1 MIYISKYLTAQN
13 LIGIC
18 ILFVS
23 GILHTETVD
32 DQVTLPRLYIES
44 PQNGALVQSP
54 VEVVFGLEGMELALA
69 GTYAP
74 DTGHHHLI
82 IDNDLPDLAMPIPS
96 NNNYLH
102 FGKAQDRVL
111 LDLEPGLHTLQL
123 LLGDGSHIPHQ
134 PPLISKKIAIT
145 ISP

>member
-1 MIYISKYLTAQN
+1 MDVMIDTSKFLPIQHCIS
-13 LIGIC
+13 IF
-18 ILFVS
+18 ILFFS
-23 GILHTETVD
+23 GIVSA
-32 DQVTLPRLYIES
+32 VAPRVYIES

-96 NNNYLH
+96 NNDYLH

>member
-1 MIYISKYLTAQN
+1 MIYISKYLSARN

-32 DQVTLPRLYIES
+32 DPVTPPRLYIES

-54 VEVVFGLEGMELALA
+54 VEVVFGLEGMELAPA

-111 LDLEPGLHTLQL
+111 LDLEPGMHTLQL

-134 PPLISKKIAIT
+134 PPLISEKIAIT
-145 ISP
+145 IGP

>member
-1 MIYISKYLTAQN
+1 MIYISKYLSARN

-32 DQVTLPRLYIES
+32 DPVTPPRLYIES

>member
-1 MIYISKYLTAQN
+1 MIYISKYLTVQN

-44 PQNGALVQSP
+44 PQSGALVQSP
-54 VEVVFGLEGMELALA
+54 VEVVFGLEGMELAPA
-69 GTYAP
+69 GTHAP

-134 PPLISKKIAIT
+134 LPLISEKIT
-145 ISP
+145 ITIGP

>member
-1 MIYISKYLTAQN
+1 MIYISKFLPIQYF
-13 LIGIC
+13 ISIF
-18 ILFVS
+18 ILFFS
-23 GILHTETVD
+23 GIVSAA
-32 DQVTLPRLYIES
+32 VPRVYIES

-111 LDLEPGLHTLQL
+111 LDLEPGMHTLQL

-134 PPLISKKIAIT
+134 PPLISEKIAIT
-145 ISP
+145 IGP

>member
-1 MIYISKYLTAQN
+1 MIYIPKYFTVQN

-23 GILHTETVD
+23 GILHSETVD
-32 DQVTLPRLYIES
+32 DQVSLPRLYIVS
-44 PQNGALVQSP
+44 PHNGALVLSP
-54 VEVVFGLEGMELALA
+54 VDVVFGLKGMELAPA

-74 DTGHHHLI
+74 DTGHHHMI

-111 LDLEPGLHTLQL
+111 LDLELGMHTLQL

-134 PPLISKKIAIT
+134 PPLISEKIAIT
-145 ISP
+145 IGP

>member
-1 MIYISKYLTAQN
+1 MIYIPKYLPTRN

-32 DQVTLPRLYIES
+32 NLATPPRLYIES
-44 PQNGALVQSP
+44 PHNGALVQSP
-54 VEVVFGLEGMELALA
+54 VEVVFGLEGMELAPA

-96 NNNYLH
+96 NNDYLH
-102 FGKAQDRVL
+102 FGKAQDRFL

-123 LLGDGSHIPHQ
+123 LLGDGSHISHQ
-134 PPLISKKIAIT
+134 PPLISKKIVIT

>member
-1 MIYISKYLTAQN
+1 MIYISKFFPVQYFISIFIFFFL
-13 LIGIC
+13 GI
-18 ILFVS
+18 VS
-23 GILHTETVD
+23 AAV
-32 DQVTLPRLYIES
+32 PRVYIES

-54 VEVVFGLEGMELALA
+54 VEIVFGLDGMELAPA

-82 IDNDLPDLAMPIPS
+82 IDNDLPDLGMPIPS
-96 NNNYLH
+96 NKNHLH

-111 LDLEPGLHTLQL
+111 LDLEPGMHTLQL

-134 PPLISKKIAIT
+134 PPLISEKIAIT
-145 ISP
+145 IGP

>member
-1 MIYISKYLTAQN
+1 MIYISKYLTVQN

-44 PQNGALVQSP
+44 PHNGALVQSP

-111 LDLEPGLHTLQL
+111 LDLEPGMHLSLI
-123 LLGDGSHIPHQ
+123 HI
-134 PPLISKKIAIT
+134 
-145 ISP
+145 

>member
-1 MIYISKYLTAQN
+1 MIYISKYLTVQN

-54 VEVVFGLEGMELALA
+54 VEVVFGLEGMGLAPA

-111 LDLEPGLHTLQL
+111 LDLEPGMHTLQL